1 MSSENC
7 NLLSPRVHS
16 MNLRISQDHLH
27 EDYSEV
33 EAEKDHL
40 LSTDKR
46 QTFAA
51 EPMEVV
57 NMGLQ
62 HLRTA
67 RGTATRRLRT
77 VKKAW
82 GTFKSKAKKHTAV
95 PQPKLKPQQLWS
107 LSLTSPQSPSAR
119 ALMLNSPLTPD
130 PYATPGNSRRYRQ
143 PSSLTTPETPLTPLR
158 RSARIASQTPTPCR
172 DGKTRTRTG
181 GRRTTPKRIQ
191 LTASPGQILRE
202 LNAMCLQTGQRSTSS
217 VSSGVSAPKAM
228 SEGQRL
234 TSGVNALK
242 AMSEGLSQTIT
253 KQDSSGTLTE
263 IPVKKPAT
271 KDKSTCAMDSKENEP
286 DPSRVTRLR
295 RNRGVMV
302 SQNTTDGQ
310 MLTENFA

>member
-7 NLLSPRVHS
+7 NLLSPLVHS

-33 EAEKDHL
+33 EAEKDYL
-40 LSTDKR
+40 LSTDRR

-51 EPMEVV
+51 EPLEVV

-82 GTFKSKAKKHTAV
+82 GTFKAKAKKHTAV

-143 PSSLTTPETPLTPLR
+143 ASSLTTPETPLTPLR

-172 DGKTRTRTG
+172 DGKTRKRTG

-191 LTASPGQILRE
+191 LNASPGQILRE

-217 VSSGVSAPKAM
+217 VS
-228 SEGQRL
+228 
-234 TSGVNALK
+234 SGVNALK

-263 IPVKKPAT
+263 IPVQKPAT
-271 KDKSTCAMDSKENEP
+271 KDKSTCAMDSKENESE
-286 DPSRVTRLR
+286 PSRVTRLR